1 MTEQLNNIT
10 WEAGSPEMGHCVEFQ
25 LKSSIPLVM
34 NLNAKVLLMT
44 LALPVPAVRGDQK
57 AGHPWGE
64 FLGKDVLDLTPALS
78 RDRSSTFPARR
89 SNNQVCGLGDAKFHV
104 EGTCSS
110 GWSKQKTG
118 VKRVERR
125 LEGGQDEVRK
135 DSRGHAE
142 QPMLDA
148 VGEGIP

>member
-104 EGTCSS
+104 EGHMQLGVVQAEDGSQES
-110 GWSKQKTG
+110 REEVGGWAG
-118 VKRVERR
+118 
-125 LEGGQDEVRK
+125 
-135 DSRGHAE
+135 
-142 QPMLDA
+142 
-148 VGEGIP
+148 